1 MNCLEYRRIQ
11 LSDPHCRDAAFIAH
25 RGECAGCAALA
36 ERALRFE
43 RELKSAM
50 EVEVPAD
57 LESRVLL
64 ANAFNAEARMPRRR
78 LLAMA
83 AGGAGVL
90 LTGGIVGGLL
100 MRPWATFD
108 LEQAVF
114 AHIDEEPE
122 ALTYPTPVATSVVD
136 ALMRK
141 VGAELIDDPGPV
153 TFANLCTIGVKSIA
167 HLVVTGNRA
176 PVSVLLMP
184 ERRVS
189 ARTTIHRGDRR
200 GMLLP
205 IPDGSLAIVGRV
217 GEPLDRVEERIRGS
231 LRLTI

>member
-1 MNCLEYRRIQ
+1 MNCLEFRRIQ

-25 RGECAGCAALA
+25 RGGCAACAALA

-43 RELKSAM
+43 SELKSAM
-50 EVEVPAD
+50 EVEVPPD

-64 ANAFNAEARMPRRR
+64 ANAFSAEARMPRRR

-90 LTGGIVGGLL
+90 VTGGIVGGLL
-100 MRPWATFD
+100 THSRAGFD

-122 ALTYPTPVATSVVD
+122 ALTYPTLVATADV
-136 ALMRK
+136 AELMAK
-141 VGAELIDDPGPV
+141 VGAELIGDPGHV

-167 HLVVTGNRA
+167 HLVVTGSRA

-189 ARTTIHRGDRR
+189 DRTTLHRGDRQ
-200 GMLLP
+200 GVLLP

-217 GEPLDRVEERIRGS
+217 GESLDVVEERIRGS